1 MKQSLRS
8 WKVSGWRGPS
18 WLVKMMAPF
27 LFLHVN
33 CIKRYTHLWIVFS
46 QERKLFGKQSYVIHR
61 KTSLVLET
69 VMIYFFSLVFCRT
82 NITIN
87 WSINSHLKDLPFP
100 KCLATWRP
108 IARSLILKIIP
119 SHRQH
124 LIRYF
129 FVKIKIKNNLVQH
142 GIQHHEKI
150 LLSSFYLNGHT

>member
-1 MKQSLRS
+1 MKQSIRS

-46 QERKLFGKQSYVIHR
+46 QERKLLGNILTWSTGKPLWSC
-61 KTSLVLET
+61 KPWW
-69 VMIYFFSLVFCRT
+69 YFFSLVFCRT

-87 WSINSHLKDLPFP
+87 WSINSHLKDFPFP

-108 IARSLILKIIP
+108 IARSLILKIIL

-129 FVKIKIKNNLVQH
+129 LVKIKIKNNLVQH